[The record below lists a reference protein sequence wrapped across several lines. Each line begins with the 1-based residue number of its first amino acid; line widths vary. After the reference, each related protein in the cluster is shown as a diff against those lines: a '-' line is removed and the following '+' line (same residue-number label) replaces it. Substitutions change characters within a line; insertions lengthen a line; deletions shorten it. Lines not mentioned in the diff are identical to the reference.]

1 MHRLKGT
8 PDERRFL
15 TEVIR
20 RSGQNL
26 LECLQCGRCTA
37 SCPIS
42 SPTVGGPRR
51 LIAQIHCDMRA
62 EALRD
67 PTWWYCVSCG
77 TCANR
82 CPVEINMY
90 QVATTLCEMA
100 EEAGIEPSEPAIHL
114 FEELFLKS
122 VRRHGRVR
130 ELSTVMRY
138 NLQMRRPFQDAG
150 KGLRLMLKGAISPL
164 GMMGGGRKDPVV
176 ERIFTRS
183 ATVEQGE
190 TDHEG

>member
-1 MHRLKGT
+1 MYRLKGT
-8 PDERRFL
+8 PEERHFM
-15 TEVIR
+15 TDVIH

-51 LIAQIHCDMRA
+51 LIAQILCGMR
-62 EALRD
+62 EDALRD

-77 TCANR
+77 TCASR

-90 QVATTLCEMA
+90 HVATTLCEMA
-100 EEAGIEPSEPAIHL
+100 AEAGIDPIEPSIHL
-114 FEELFLKS
+114 FEDLFLRS
-122 VRRHGRVR
+122 VRRYGRVR
-130 ELSTVMRY
+130 ELKTVMRY
-138 NLQMRRPFQDAG
+138 NLQMRQPFKDAG
-150 KGLRLMLKGAISPL
+150 KGLRLILKGAISPL
-164 GMMGGGRKDPVV
+164 GMMRGGRKDEVI
-176 ERIFTRS
+176 ERIFARR
-183 ATVEQGE
+183 AAAEPGE